1 MLALESEDRKKIGL
15 DIGQVEFGWPV
26 GMPVCR
32 PLKDGL
38 YEVRTNISQG
48 RIARVMF
55 YIDTKGRMV
64 VLHGFVKKTQKTTD
78 RDMDIARKNKSLH
91 EAEMRLTR

>member
-1 MLALESEDRKKIGL
+1 LLALESEDRKKIGL